1 MVWRLRVKL
10 ESGRMH
16 LNFHDSNG
24 RRYLISFA
32 DEGTQLIKFSPAD
45 DFLDDVSAYHSPD
58 EWHMVEISLLQQVLR
73 ISVDGVQEIVT
84 SEPDPLAPGRIWL
97 EVLDGS
103 SAKFDDIHI
112 CEPSE

>member
-1 MVWRLRVKL
+1 
-10 ESGRMH
+10 
-16 LNFHDSNG
+16 
-24 RRYLISFA
+24 
-32 DEGTQLIKFSPAD
+32 
-45 DFLDDVSAYHSPD
+45 
-58 EWHMVEISLLQQVLR
+58 MVEISLLQYVLR

-84 SEPDPLAPGRIWL
+84 SEPDPLAPGGIWL